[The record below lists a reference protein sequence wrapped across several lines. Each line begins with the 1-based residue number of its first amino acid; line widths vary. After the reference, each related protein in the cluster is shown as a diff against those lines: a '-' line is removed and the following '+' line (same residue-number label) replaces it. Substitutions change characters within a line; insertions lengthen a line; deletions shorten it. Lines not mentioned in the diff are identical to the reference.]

1 VATSSSEAGVPG
13 AARVGVLT
21 EEARSAIMK
30 APRPRRD
37 LPIAPHAEPF
47 RKRLPLADQSRDVD
61 KQWRPIYAVWEIT
74 LKCDLACRHCG
85 SRAGHARPDELSTDE
100 CLDLVHQMADLGV
113 KEVTLIGG
121 EAYLRDD
128 WTTILAEVRKYGM
141 QATTTTGGRAITP
154 ERAQAAARAGLQSAS
169 VSIDGCEATHDR
181 LRGVEGSHR
190 SALQALANFRAAG
203 VAVSVNTQINR
214 LSVPDLPE
222 VLEIL
227 IANKCHAWQIQLT
240 VAMGR
245 GADEPDVL
253 LQPYDLATV
262 FPLLARLKKRADEG
276 GVRLMPGN
284 NIGYFGPFEALL
296 RGAMPRGHMSSCSAG
311 RGTLGIEA
319 DGTIKGCPSLTTHGW
334 AGGNVRENSL
344 KDIWERAA
352 PLRYTRDRTVEDLWG
367 FCRTCYYADEC
378 RAGCTWTGDVLFGKP
393 GNNPYCHH
401 RVLEFEKRGKREKI
415 VQVEHAPGRPFDNG
429 KFEIVEEDI
438 PEDEEARS

>member
-1 VATSSSEAGVPG
+1 MNRPLPVH
-13 AARVGVLT
+13 VLT
-21 EEARSAIMK
+21 DGERTALMT

-47 RKRLPLADQSRDVD
+47 RKRLPLADASREVD
-61 KQWRPIYAVWEIT
+61 RQWRPIYAVWEIT

-85 SRAGHARPDELSTDE
+85 SRAGHARPDELSTEE
-100 CLDLVHQMADLGV
+100 CLDLVRQMAELGV

-128 WTTILAEVRKYGM
+128 WTAILTEIRKYGM
-141 QATTTTGGRAITP
+141 QATTTTGGRGITK
-154 ERAQAAARAGLQSAS
+154 ERADAAARAGLQSAS

-190 SALQALANFRAAG
+190 SALEALKNFGQAG
-203 VAVSVNTQINR
+203 VGVSVNTQINR

-227 IANKCHAWQIQLT
+227 IANGCHSWQIQLT

-253 LQPYDLATV
+253 LQPYDLAV
-262 FPLLARLKKRADEG
+262 LFPLLVKLKQRADEA
-276 GVRLMPGN
+276 GVRLLPGN
-284 NIGYFGPFEALL
+284 NIGYFGPYEALL
-296 RGAMPRGHMSSCSAG
+296 RGAMPRGHHSSCSAG

-344 KDIWERAA
+344 QDIWERAA
-352 PLRYTRDRTVEDLWG
+352 PLRYTRDRTVDDLWG
-367 FCRTCYYADEC
+367 YCRTCYYADEC
-378 RAGCTWTGDVLFGKP
+378 RAGCTWTGDVLFGRP

-401 RVLEFEKRGKREKI
+401 RVIELAKNGKRERI
-415 VQVEHAPGRPFDNG
+415 VQVERAPGRPFDNG

-438 PEDEEARS
+438 PREG